1 MLEVTVRGLSE
12 TPAERFVV
20 AAAAAIAEHQRFGPP
35 GKETA
40 SEPFWKGSGRRF
52 FACLTSQTN
61 RDAEHSAAGQRRR
74 DCRRSPS
81 GFSIGRAALPVGS
94 VVDPATQRLNFVRC
108 QS

>member
-12 TPAERFVV
+12 TSAERFVA

-52 FACLTSQTN
+52 FASL
-61 RDAEHSAAGQRRR
+61 A
-74 DCRRSPS
+74 
-81 GFSIGRAALPVGS
+81 F
-94 VVDPATQRLNFVRC
+94 
-108 QS
+108 